1 MSFTGKTKAS
11 TYKDILQL
19 DNSNT
24 GVGTTLAVVKDGE
37 GVSSSLLISDDQ
49 VSIRP
54 QNDETTNTLD
64 VRSQSGNQLLVVDST
79 NSLVKTGLT
88 QTSVNT
94 QIQHFGFSS
103 GALLPTNTNWQGI
116 PSFGQE
122 TQSRLE
128 MGSGST
134 PNTSLTVSINGD
146 DVVGHI
152 FYVPVNLTIDS
163 CSVWVGADAASGD
176 TVQFS
181 VMSYDIDTSNS
192 ATGGDLSNGA
202 EHCVSPSTI
211 TSAGY
216 EQSYFQQL
224 TVSTADVDAGK
235 VIMAFIKSDGTNSDY
250 QVNMNLVYHI
260 R

>member
-24 GVGTTLAVVKDGE
+24 GVGTTLATVKDGE
-37 GVSSSLLISDDQ
+37 GVSSCLAISDDNLL
-49 VSIRP
+49 VRP
-54 QNDETTNTLD
+54 QNDDTANAFD
-64 VRSQSGNQLLVVDST
+64 VRSSANAQLLVVDST
-79 NSLVKTGLT
+79 NSLIKAGLT
-88 QTSVNT
+88 QTAVNT
-94 QIQHFGFSS
+94 QIQHFGFGS
-103 GALLPTNTNWQGI
+103 GHFLPASTNWHGI

-192 ATGGDLSNGA
+192 STGGDLSNGA

-211 TSAGY
+211 TSLGY
-216 EQSYFQQL
+216 EQSYFSQL
-224 TVSTADVDAGK
+224 TVSSANVDAGK

-250 QVNMNLVYHI
+250 SVNMNLVYHI